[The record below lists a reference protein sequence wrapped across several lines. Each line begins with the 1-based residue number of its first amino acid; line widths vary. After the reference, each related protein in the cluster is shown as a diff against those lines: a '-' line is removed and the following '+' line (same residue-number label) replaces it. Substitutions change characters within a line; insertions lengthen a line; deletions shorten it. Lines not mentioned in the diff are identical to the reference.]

1 MYKDIDI
8 NYTGYIT
15 IKEIGDCKNIY
26 TVNPLYLITGKVD
39 GHIEE
44 INENKYLA
52 FDSTELHSTD

>member
-8 NYTGYIT
+8 NYTGYIA